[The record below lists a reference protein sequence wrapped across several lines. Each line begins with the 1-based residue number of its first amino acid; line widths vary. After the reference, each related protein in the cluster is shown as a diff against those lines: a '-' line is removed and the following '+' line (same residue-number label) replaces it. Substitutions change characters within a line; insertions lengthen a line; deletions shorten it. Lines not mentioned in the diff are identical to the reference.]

1 MDIQAV
7 VDNFNFISLT
17 GYSRRPVTLNTNTV
31 AARDILYNVTIIFG
45 MNIVL
50 SIFRSNC
57 NVGVIF
63 YGNPIAFFI
72 ISSIEIN
79 FITARRRQCYSTT
92 ITSAFCTN
100 CTNAAS
106 RRF

>member
-7 VDNFNFISLT
+7 VDNFNFINLT

-31 AARDILYNVTIIFG
+31 AARDILYNDTIIFG

-72 ISSIEIN
+72 
-79 FITARRRQCYSTT
+79 
-92 ITSAFCTN
+92 SAFIEKDLII
-100 CTNAAS
+100 AS
-106 RRF
+106 